1 MTETV
6 IVKLASAIICFAG
19 QCAPV
24 LTGADTPVGTF
35 QLQERR
41 VLAEGYGG
49 SVLQFKEDDRYVWA
63 IHAVWTGNP
72 AEMRMQRLRSATPSD
87 NMVTLGCLNVLP
99 ETYYAIKACCANA
112 TLVIEE

>member
-1 MTETV
+1 METV
-6 IVKLASAIICFAG
+6 IVKLAAGVICFAG

-24 LTGADTPVGTF
+24 LVGADTPTGTF

-49 SVLQFKEDDRYVWA
+49 SVLQFKEDDHYIWA
-63 IHAVWTGNP
+63 IHTVWTGNP
-72 AEMRMQRLRSATPSD
+72 AEMRMQRLRSTTPSD

-99 ETYYAIKACCANA
+99 DTYYALKACCGDAK
-112 TLVIEE
+112 LQIEP